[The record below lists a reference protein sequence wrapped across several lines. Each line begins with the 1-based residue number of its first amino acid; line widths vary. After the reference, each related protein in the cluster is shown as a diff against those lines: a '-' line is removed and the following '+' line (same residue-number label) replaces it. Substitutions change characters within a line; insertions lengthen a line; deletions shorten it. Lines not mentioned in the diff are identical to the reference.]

1 MTLVLTSSEIKKC
14 VQLNGQLIPIIED
27 AFKSLALGKTTMPPI
42 LRLDIEK
49 YHGESDVKAAYI
61 DGLDSYAIKVASGFF
76 NNPNL
81 GLPSS
86 NGLMIL
92 LDSKTGVLKS
102 VLLDKG
108 YLTDVRTAIA
118 GAIAA
123 KHLSNPE
130 SSNVGIIGAGIQAK
144 MQLEAL
150 LLVRN
155 IKTAYIWSRDSKKTN
170 KFVQNIKD
178 KINIKIIACE
188 SPEQTVN
195 LSEILITCTPS
206 KSPII
211 KSEWLKKGLH
221 ITAMGSDAEM
231 KNELDPKI
239 IKDCDYYIPD
249 SQSQTS
255 ILGELNH
262 AIKAGLVSAEKKYN
276 ELGSVI
282 INSNLGRSNINDVT
296 VADLTGTGVQDTAI
310 ARHTYKISADKG
322 FGIMIE

>member
-1 MTLVLTSSEIKKC
+1 MTLVLNSSEIKKC

-92 LDSKTGVLKS
+92 LDSKTGMLKS

-282 INSNLGRSNINDVT
+282 INPNLGRRNINDVT

>member
-1 MTLVLTSSEIKKC
+1 MTLVLNSSEIKKC

-92 LDSKTGVLKS
+92 LDSKTGMLKS

-170 KFVQNIKD
+170 TFVQNIKD
-178 KINIKIIACE
+178 EINININACE
-188 SPEQTVN
+188 SPEETVN
-195 LSEILITCTPS
+195 LSEILITSTPS

-282 INSNLGRSNINDVT
+282 INSNLGRRNINDVT

-322 FGIMIE
+322 FGKMIE

>member
-1 MTLVLTSSEIKKC
+1 MTLVLNSSEIKKC

-61 DGLDSYAIKVASGFF
+61 NGLDSYAIKVASGFF

-92 LDSKTGVLKS
+92 LDSKTGMLKS

-130 SSNVGIIGAGIQAK
+130 SANVGIIGAGIQAK

-206 KSPII
+206 KFPII

>member
-1 MTLVLTSSEIKKC
+1 MTIILNSLEIKKC
-14 VQLNGQLIPIIED
+14 VHLNEQLIPVIED

-61 DGLDSYAIKVASGFF
+61 EGLDSYAIKVASGFF
-76 NNPNL
+76 NNPKL

-92 LDSKTGVLKS
+92 LDSQTGVLKS

-123 KHLSNPE
+123 KHLSNKE
-130 SSNVGIIGAGIQAK
+130 ASNAGIIGAGIQAK

-150 LLVRN
+150 LLVRK
-155 IKTAYIWSRDSKKTN
+155 IKSANLWSRDFEKSKIFAENLKKT
-170 KFVQNIKD
+170 
-178 KINIKIIACE
+178 INININLCE
-188 SPEQTVN
+188 TPHEVVN
-195 LSEILITCTPS
+195 LSEIVITTTPS

-221 ITAMGSDAEM
+221 ITAMGSDAEQ
-231 KNELDPKI
+231 KNELDPQI
-239 IKDCDYYIPD
+239 IKDCDLYIPD
-249 SQSQTS
+249 NQSQTS
-255 ILGELNH
+255 ILGELHH
-262 AIKAGLVSAEKKYN
+262 AIKNGIISSEIEFN
-276 ELGSVI
+276 DLGKI
-282 INSNLGRSNINDVT
+282 ILDPSLGRKNINDIT
-296 VADLTGTGVQDTAI
+296 IADLTGTGVQDTAI
-310 ARHTYKISADKG
+310 ARHTFSISQEKRLGLQID
-322 FGIMIE
+322 

>member
-1 MTLVLTSSEIKKC
+1 MTIILNSSEIKKC
-14 VQLNGQLIPIIED
+14 IHLNEQLIPVIED

-61 DGLDSYAIKVASGFF
+61 EGLDSYAIKVASGFF
-76 NNPNL
+76 NNPKL

-92 LDSKTGVLKS
+92 LDSQTGVLKS

-123 KHLSNPE
+123 KHLSNKGA
-130 SSNVGIIGAGIQAK
+130 SNAGIIGAGIQAK

-150 LLVRN
+150 LLVRK
-155 IKTAYIWSRDSKKTN
+155 IKSANLWSRDSEKTKIFAENLKKT
-170 KFVQNIKD
+170 
-178 KINIKIIACE
+178 INININVCE
-188 SPEQTVN
+188 TPHEVVN
-195 LSEILITCTPS
+195 LSEIVITTTPS
-206 KSPII
+206 KLPII

-221 ITAMGSDAEM
+221 ITAMGSDAEQ
-231 KNELDPKI
+231 KNELDPQI
-239 IKDCDYYIPD
+239 IKDCDLYIPD
-249 SQSQTS
+249 NQSQTS
-255 ILGELNH
+255 ILGELHH
-262 AIKAGLVSAEKKYN
+262 AIKNGIISSEIEFN
-276 ELGSVI
+276 DLGKI
-282 INSNLGRSNINDVT
+282 ILDPSLGRKNINDIT

-310 ARHTYKISADKG
+310 ARHTFSISQKKRLGLQID
-322 FGIMIE
+322 

>member
-1 MTLVLTSSEIKKC
+1 MTLILNSTEIKKC
-14 VQLNGQLIPIIED
+14 VQLNQQLIPIIED

-92 LDSKTGVLKS
+92 LDSKTGMLKS

-170 KFVQNIKD
+170 TFVKNIKD

-262 AIKAGLVSAEKKYN
+262 AIKAGLVSSEKKYN

-282 INSNLGRSNINDVT
+282 INPNLGRRNINDIT